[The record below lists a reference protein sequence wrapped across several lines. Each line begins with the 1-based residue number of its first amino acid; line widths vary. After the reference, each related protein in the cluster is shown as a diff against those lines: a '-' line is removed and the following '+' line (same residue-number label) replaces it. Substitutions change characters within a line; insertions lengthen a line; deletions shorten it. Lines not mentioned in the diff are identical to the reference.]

1 MLRSM
6 TGFGKNTAAI
16 GGRTFSVELRSLNS
30 KYLDLNLKIPAVLR
44 DKEIDFRNLISEKV
58 LRGKAELLIEIQSGD
73 GLYSINRNAFKK
85 YYSEL
90 DSLAKELKITGGNLV
105 DSVMKIP
112 DVLSAA
118 GELMSAKD
126 YSLLE
131 KLVDKTIGTLDDFRM
146 KEGKQLEQ
154 DIVKRIERIKKLT
167 AEIKKIEGNRK
178 GQTREKLKQKLS
190 ELVQSREVDEVRL
203 EQELIFYSEKIDITE
218 ELVRLESHCNYFQE
232 VVSDKEISKGK
243 KLSFIGQEIGR
254 EINTLGA
261 KANDASLQKFVVEMK
276 EELEKIKEQVN
287 NVL

>member
-1 MLRSM
+1 M